1 MYNRYLMIY
10 YTLPKNNANVQI
22 NPICKSAARP
32 HTISISHSVH
42 YYNNII
48 QHQIENL
55 LLQQN
60 GSASNAM
67 HHFNQVAL
75 HVNPHEFLFTAVPSH
90 RASIGKM
97 EDGAPET
104 YELIEVVNLCNLLDS
119 THCGKTCSMLHI
131 GALAHSMPL
140 SNVIKDFALCNHFIE
155 PSVSDLARALAFT
168 ENLDSEDSEEEEN
181 LEEMFGPDLL
191 NTQPP
196 VRRNSFKD
204 PTNVRFPSKFEVLF
218 FNFHFQK
225 TTVEIFFQELLY
237 CVYILLRIQAE
248 GGACIIKIDGLHC
261 KIMIDIL
268 FILNSLYSKVCI
280 IKPSCSSPLSSTRY
294 LVCKQY
300 VPKPFIH
307 DLLACLHN
315 IICSVPSQY
324 VSSLLDESVPLHFIN
339 KLEEI
344 DVIIGQQQMEAYCQI
359 INVLKHKNKEDKL
372 ELYKRNNLIK
382 CVQWCEKYHIPHNK
396 LQEKG
401 NSFTQKQTKNSFM
414 QKSADEDVPLGHI

>member
-1 MYNRYLMIY
+1 MIY
-10 YTLPKNNANVQI
+10 YTLPKNNANIQI
-22 NPICKSAARP
+22 NPLCKSAARP
-32 HTISISHSVH
+32 HPITISHSVH

-48 QHQIENL
+48 QNQIENVI
-55 LLQQN
+55 LQQA
-60 GSASNAM
+60 GPSANAM
-67 HHFNQVAL
+67 QHFNQVAI
-75 HVNPHEFLFTAVPSH
+75 HINPHEFLFSAVPPH
-90 RASIGKM
+90 RVSIGKI

-104 YELIEVVNLCNLLDS
+104 YELIEVVNMCNLLDIPS
-119 THCGKTCSMLHI
+119 GVKPRAMLHI
-131 GALAHSMPL
+131 GALSHSLPL
-140 SNVIKDFALCNHFIE
+140 STAIKEFTLCNHFIE

-168 ENLDSEDSEEEEN
+168 ENLDSEDSEDEASDD
-181 LEEMFGPDLL
+181 LGTMLPDA
-191 NTQPP
+191 PP
-196 VRRNSFKD
+196 SRRNSFKD
-204 PTNVRFPSKFEVLF
+204 PPAVKFPSKFEMLF

-248 GGACIIKIDGLHC
+248 GGTCIIKIDGLHC

-268 FILNSLYSKVCI
+268 FILNSLYNKVCI

-300 VPKPFIH
+300 APKPFIH
-307 DLLACLHN
+307 SLMVALYD
-315 IICSVPSQY
+315 IICSVPCQF
-324 VSSLLDESVPLHFIN
+324 VSSLIDEQIPLHFMN

-344 DVIIGQQQMEAYCQI
+344 DVIIGQQQMEAFCQI

-396 LQEKG
+396 LQDKG
-401 NSFTQKQTKNSFM
+401 NSFTQKQPLKNAFM
-414 QKSADEDVPLGHI
+414 HKHCDEEKPEQEHSQSQSLG

>member
-48 QHQIENL
+48 QNQIEHL
-55 LLQQN
+55 LLQQSSN
-60 GSASNAM
+60 TVSAM
-67 HHFNQVAL
+67 QHFNQVAL

-90 RASIGKM
+90 RASIGKI

-104 YELIEVVNLCNLLDS
+104 YELTEVVNLCNLLDS
-119 THCGKTCSMLHI
+119 THCGRSCSMLHI
-131 GALAHSMPL
+131 GALPHSLPL
-140 SNVIKDFALCNHFIE
+140 STAIKEFTVCNHFIE

-168 ENLDSEDSEEEEN
+168 ENLDSDGSEEDTEEETFPVN
-181 LEEMFGPDLL
+181 A
-191 NTQPP
+191 P

-204 PTNVRFPSKFEVLF
+204 PNNVKFPSKFEVLF

-237 CVYILLRIQAE
+237 CVYILLRIQSE
-248 GGACIIKIDGLHC
+248 NGACIIKIDGLHC

-300 VPKPFIH
+300 APKPFIH
-307 DLLACLHN
+307 ELLASLHN

-324 VSSLLDESVPLHFIN
+324 VSSLLDEQIPLHFIN

-344 DVIIGQQQMEAYCQI
+344 DVIIGQQQMEAFCQI

-414 QKSADEDVPLGHI
+414 HKSADEDVAIGHN

>member
-10 YTLPKNNANVQI
+10 YTLPKNNANFQI
-22 NPICKSAARP
+22 NTVCKTASRP
-32 HTISISHSVH
+32 HIISISHSVH
-42 YYNNII
+42 YYNNIL
-48 QHQIENL
+48 QTQMENL
-55 LLQQN
+55 LLQQTSN
-60 GSASNAM
+60 TVSAM
-67 HHFNQVAL
+67 QHFNQVAL

-90 RASIGKM
+90 RASIGKI

-131 GALAHSMPL
+131 GALPHSLPL
-140 SNVIKDFALCNHFIE
+140 STVIKEFALCNHFIE

-168 ENLDSEDSEEEEN
+168 ENLDSEDSEEEVEDT
-181 LEEMFGPDLL
+181 FGPDLL

-204 PTNVRFPSKFEVLF
+204 PNNIKFPSKFEVLF

-237 CVYILLRIQAE
+237 CVYILLRIQSE
-248 GGACIIKIDGLHC
+248 NGACVIKIDGLHC

-268 FILNSLYSKVCI
+268 FILNSLYNKVCI

-300 VPKPFIH
+300 APKPFIH
-307 DLLACLHN
+307 DLLASLHN

-324 VSSLLDESVPLHFIN
+324 VSSLLDEQIPLHFIN

-344 DVIIGQQQMEAYCQI
+344 DVIIGQQQMEAFCQI

-414 QKSADEDVPLGHI
+414 QKSADEEVSVGHM